1 MPLLLKMTKLKENV
15 NRLNALLKEG
25 KIAEAFEKYYNIDVT
40 IHIDGNPPITGKKQ
54 KREMIF
60 LQEIEKLN
68 NAEIKLVAFGGMDN
82 DVSVTE
88 WEINIENKEGEK
100 KTIYRVNVQH
110 WKDDKIINEKI
121 YFCGDQKF
129 KIED

>member
-1 MPLLLKMTKLKENV
+1 MTKLKENV

-25 KIAEAFEKYYNIDVT
+25 NIAEAFEKYYNIDVA
-40 IHIDGNPPITGKKQ
+40 IHIDGNPPINGKEQ
-54 KREMIF
+54 QREMIF

-68 NAEIKLVAFGGMDN
+68 NAEIKLVAFGGIDN

-88 WEINIENKEGEK
+88 WEINIENKKGEK
-100 KTIYRVNVQH
+100 KIIYRVNIQH
-110 WKDDKIINEKI
+110 WKDDKIISEKI

-129 KIED
+129 KVED

>member
-1 MPLLLKMTKLKENV
+1 MSRLLKMINLKN
-15 NRLNALLKEG
+15 NLDKLNALLKEG
-25 KIAEAFEKYYNIDVT
+25 KIAEAFEKYYNINVT
-40 IHIDGNPPITGKKQ
+40 IHLDGNPPITGKEQ

-68 NAEIKLVAFGGMDN
+68 NAEVKLVAFTGNN
-82 DVSVTE
+82 DASVTE
-88 WEINIENKEGEK
+88 WEINIENKQGEK
-100 KTIYRVNVQH
+100 KIIYRVNVQH

-129 KIED
+129 KVED

>member
-1 MPLLLKMTKLKENV
+1 MSIPLIMTKLKENV

-25 KIAEAFEKYYNIDVT
+25 KIAEAFKKYYNLDVT
-40 IHIDGNPPITGKKQ
+40 IHIDGNHPITGKEQ

-68 NAEIKLVAFGGMDN
+68 NTEIKLVAFGGIDN

-88 WEINIENKEGEK
+88 WEINIENKEGVK
-100 KTIYRVNVQH
+100 KIIYRVNIQH

-129 KIED
+129 KVED

>member
-1 MPLLLKMTKLKENV
+1 MPTSLIMTKLKENV
-15 NRLNALLKEG
+15 NKLNTLFKDG
-25 KIAEAFEKYYNIDVT
+25 KIAEAFEKYYNIDVN
-40 IHIDGNPPITGKKQ
+40 IHIDGNPPITGKEQ

-68 NAEIKLVAFGGMDN
+68 NAKIKLVAFGGRDN

-88 WEINIENKEGEK
+88 WEMNIENKRGDK
-100 KTIYRVNVQH
+100 KTIYRANVQH
-110 WKDDKIINEKI
+110 WKDDKIIDEKI

-129 KIED
+129 KVED